1 MAINEQILRKS
12 IRRQLLRERAERGHI
27 KESKEKKDTEISR
40 LCDKESV
47 GYIQEYGKSGEISR
61 KLEEIG
67 FVDSVDGGTLY
78 NDGRLIFWLNF
89 KDTAKVQ
96 KFFLYFFE
104 YEDKVEFGHEENDG
118 KWHLMFDSQDDPGAR
133 VEEGVCLFLLQY
145 FAETGKLSEVDGAIE
160 DILFKI
166 NGIDT
171 TVWDD
176 SISAK

>member
-1 MAINEQILRKS
+1 MEINEQILRKS
-12 IRRQLLRERAERGHI
+12 IRQQLLRERAERGHI

-47 GYIQEYGKSGEISR
+47 GYIREYGN
-61 KLEEIG
+61 
-67 FVDSVDGGTLY
+67 GGTLY
-78 NDGRLIFWLNF
+78 DDGRLIFWLNF

-118 KWHLMFDSQDDPGAR
+118 KWHLMFDSHDDPGAR

-145 FAETGKLSEVDGAIE
+145 FAETGKLSEVDGALE

-166 NGIDT
+166 DEINT

>member
-1 MAINEQILRKS
+1 M
-12 IRRQLLRERAERGHI
+12 
-27 KESKEKKDTEISR
+27 
-40 LCDKESV
+40 CDKESV
-47 GYIQEYGKSGEISR
+47 GYIQEYGKSGEICR

-78 NDGRLIFWLNF
+78 DDGRLIFWLNF

-118 KWHLMFDSQDDPGAR
+118 KWHLMFDSHDDPGAR

-166 NGIDT
+166 NEIDT